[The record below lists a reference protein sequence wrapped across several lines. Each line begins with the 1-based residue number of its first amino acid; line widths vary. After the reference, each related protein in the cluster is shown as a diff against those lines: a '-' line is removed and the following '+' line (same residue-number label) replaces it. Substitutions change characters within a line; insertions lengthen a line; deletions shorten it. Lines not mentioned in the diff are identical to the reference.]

1 MFATA
6 FGQQKKK
13 GLIGYKSEEWN
24 QGEALARILGGLLKE
39 KYARHQKEYEK
50 MAGERR
56 QTTEQSLRARF
67 PHAREVKLRVIE
79 HKDHDWMAVDADL
92 FSLLAAKEIST

>member
-1 MFATA
+1 
-6 FGQQKKK
+6 
-13 GLIGYKSEEWN
+13 
-24 QGEALARILGGLLKE
+24 
-39 KYARHQKEYEK
+39 